1 MDGQLVIHPNS
12 PQYDSPL
19 PKNNSH
25 QNHFDTIIPAGLFSA
40 EKYLASFSVPLHSMM
55 QFGGLYFLQ

>member
-1 MDGQLVIHPNS
+1 MANWSSIRIYRNTIP
-12 PQYDSPL
+12 PL

-25 QNHFDTIIPAGLFSA
+25 QNHFDTIILGGLFSA